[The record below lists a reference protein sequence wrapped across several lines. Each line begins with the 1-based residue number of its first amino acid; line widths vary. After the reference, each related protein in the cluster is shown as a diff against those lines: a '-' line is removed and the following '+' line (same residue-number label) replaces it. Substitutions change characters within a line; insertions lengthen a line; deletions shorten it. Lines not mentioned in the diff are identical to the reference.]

1 MSEQLNIY
9 RLSQTV
15 NNDYDTYDSMVVA
28 AENAD
33 IAKRI
38 IPQSTLM
45 GPGEIIPIA
54 DSDLST
60 VEDPKTWDEGYWAN
74 PAFIKVEYVGKADP
88 SMSRCIICA
97 SFNAG

>member
-1 MSEQLNIY
+1 MSEHLRIY

-15 NNDYDTYDSMVVA
+15 NNDYDTYDCMVVA

-38 IPQSTLM
+38 TPQSTFMSPVGL
-45 GPGEIIPIA
+45 IPIA
-54 DSDLST
+54 DSDLRS
-60 VEDPKTWDEGYWAN
+60 VEEPKEWAEGDWAN
-74 PAFIKVEYVGKADP
+74 PAFIKVEYLGKADP
-88 SMSRCIICA
+88 SLGRCIICT